1 MEAVQLYIGF
11 YTFTTEYVFVCL
23 STTKNEN
30 SMTQSE
36 LEELFC
42 FMFSFIDHIHYL
54 HLVPSSSNIYNI
66 QPFWFSF
73 LTLLYWLLSEYKGE
87 VELQDLT

>member
-1 MEAVQLYIGF
+1 MQIKKSHTKINQSQSLYILMNFYISRIAIWMEAVQLYIGF

-36 LEELFC
+36 LEELFALC
-42 FMFSFIDHIHYL
+42 S
-54 HLVPSSSNIYNI
+54 
-66 QPFWFSF
+66 
-73 LTLLYWLLSEYKGE
+73 LS
-87 VELQDLT
+87 